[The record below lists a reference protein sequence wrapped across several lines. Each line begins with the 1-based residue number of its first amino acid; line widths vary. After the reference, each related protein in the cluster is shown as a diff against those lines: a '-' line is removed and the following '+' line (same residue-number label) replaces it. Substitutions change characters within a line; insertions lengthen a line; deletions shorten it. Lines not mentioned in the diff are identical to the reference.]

1 MGIKDLFIVSDENDK
16 PKKVETPTPTQK
28 APIQFPSEPVGQTSN
43 SLFSFGF
50 NKTPQAE
57 IKPIATTGFSSEHY
71 QKALDIYQSGFD
83 SLNQPG
89 YDFYEYYQSVKQAG
103 IDNPQIYVMAF
114 TMGQAMEKTIS
125 KDKLTQQADYYINE
139 INKVYNDYVMKG
151 GEKKNQIIA
160 QKNSESQ
167 NLANE
172 LSLMEQQ
179 LEALKVQIQD
189 RQAKLNMVDSKFNPQ
204 ISEIDSKLSANDSAK
219 NEVINS
225 IQLVKNGIINNLK

>member
-1 MGIKDLFIVSDENDK
+1 
-16 PKKVETPTPTQK
+16 
-28 APIQFPSEPVGQTSN
+28 
-43 SLFSFGF
+43 
-50 NKTPQAE
+50 
-57 IKPIATTGFSSEHY
+57 
-71 QKALDIYQSGFD
+71 
-83 SLNQPG
+83 
-89 YDFYEYYQSVKQAG
+89 
-103 IDNPQIYVMAF
+103 
-114 TMGQAMEKTIS
+114 
-125 KDKLTQQADYYINE
+125 
-139 INKVYNDYVMKG
+139 MKG